1 MNREAFQQG
10 VMSAGELNDY
20 LRTAN
25 GATYSA
31 ERYTRVFGVSPAIWA
46 AQVDA
51 YRRSQSNVAA
61 ASEAEAEA
69 VQHFIADAL
78 RVVLVVAESGVAI
91 ERSIAWFRHEPLP
104 TFERRTAEQL
114 VSQGQVEQVLQFLA
128 SWQAGSQ
135 G

>member
-10 VMSAGELNDY
+10 AMSAGELNDY

-31 ERYTRVFGVSPAIWA
+31 ERYTKVFGVSPAIWA
-46 AQVDA
+46 AQVDS
-51 YRRSQSNVAA
+51 YRRSQSFVAA
-61 ASEAEAEA
+61 ASEAEAA
-69 VQHFIADAL
+69 QHFIADAL
-78 RVVLVVAESGVAI
+78 RVVLAVAESGVAI
-91 ERSIAWFRHEPLP
+91 EKSIAWFRHEPLP

-114 VSQGQVEQVLQFLA
+114 ISQGQVEQILQFLA